1 MQHNIL
7 CFILDTPHWGRY
19 FHDCISVTVESR
31 VQRKSGRQSPP
42 TYFGRTVAFA
52 VAPEGQAD
60 PLH

>member
-19 FHDCISVTVESR
+19 FHDCNSEIVESK
-31 VQRKSGRQSPP
+31 VQGKSGRQSPP
-42 TYFGRTVAFA
+42 TYFGRTVLFA
-52 VAPEGQAD
+52 VVPEDQAD